1 MGILNELVAVEWD
14 GLEGIEFKI
23 IDVKYVLS
31 LVDSLRENGF
41 QPRLTKVMICNNTL
55 EDIIDQELLYRMKL
69 EAEKENKIRNNDWT
83 IPNFFKELGVRT
95 LSEPFQINLTQT
107 IDLDE

>member
-1 MGILNELVAVEWD
+1 
-14 GLEGIEFKI
+14 
-23 IDVKYVLS
+23 
-31 LVDSLRENGF
+31 
-41 QPRLTKVMICNNTL
+41 
-55 EDIIDQELLYRMKL
+55 MKL